1 MLIIQYSG
9 VYFHPMIAKL
19 PDHES
24 IQIRAAIL
32 DAAEQRIRTYGYGK
46 TTMVEI
52 ATDVDMSAA
61 NLYRYFENKLDIGA
75 ALAQRCFGERFALL
89 QAVVNR
95 DDLSPAQKLE
105 AFVIENLRYTHKQFS
120 EVPRVNELVDIIITQ
135 RSDLVQTKIDNDQGL
150 VNLILKSGIQSG
162 DFAIDDLATTSQSI
176 LHATVKFSVPLFMSM
191 YPLEEFEQHAKDLVA
206 LLIRGLSTR

>member
-1 MLIIQYSG
+1 
-9 VYFHPMIAKL
+9 MIAKL

-24 IQIRAAIL
+24 SQIRADIL

-52 ATDVDMSAA
+52 ATDTGMSAA

-89 QAVVNR
+89 QAVVDR
-95 DDLSPAQKLE
+95 QDLNAAQKLE
-105 AFVIENLRYTHKQFS
+105 AFVIENLRYTHTQFS

-135 RSDLVQTKIDNDQGL
+135 RGDLVQTKIENDRGL
-150 VNLILKSGIQSG
+150 VNLILQSG
-162 DFAIDDLATTSQSI
+162 LQSGEFAIDDLETTSRAI
-176 LHATVKFSVPLFMSM
+176 LHAIVKFSVPLFMPM
-191 YPLEEFEQHAKDLVA
+191 YPLDEFEQHARDLVK
-206 LLIRGLSTR
+206 LLVRGLSSR